1 MSPAKGGEMETP
13 VRSVYNEKL
22 SLKNR
27 SVWILRSKAAITA
40 AKAGGALSKPRDD
53 TNADK
58 HESGKSVIVNLL
70 EDGDLDLWE
79 KHDDINELYKALE
92 KRYKDMMIARK
103 PVLWKQLSSVKMKPG
118 ESLRSYMKRIKDLV
132 AELKECGDT
141 VSDSNAIT
149 HALTGLTSSYKQ
161 FTNSFFAIAMPKDL
175 EELEGKLLLVEQQV
189 EAEATEA
196 TTVSLYAGQERFNNR
211 NNKGK
216 RDDGGNSNNN
226 DSGFRGRCYNCG
238 QRGHRSA
245 DCKKPKEDKPF
256 CTYCKKTGHTLAQ
269 CWSAP
274 RKREEKKVERD
285 EDEDFPKDGAIF
297 MFLPTELV
305 ESPVDPQVMVA
316 KTEDYDLESQVE
328 AAIWSWEPSGDLPCG
343 DNDDMLEM
351 RVVVPREVTVA
362 AAIEPSMVEPLEQSA
377 AAAIELPMVE
387 PLEQSAAAAIEL
399 PMVELLEQSA
409 AAAIELPMVEP
420 LEQSAAAAIELPM
433 VEPLEQSAAAAI
445 ELPMVEPLEQSVAAE
460 IESPEELLEELKAS
474 MRKRLEKYIME
485 RLAELMEEPSMEPEV
500 PFLDDHKVTSSSE
513 VVLPMGAISQMMID
527 YVDWLEKEWG
537 MGATTPAAMV
547 VPQSK
552 GETLLCDKSASG
564 LNCKRL
570 WFVDSGSFYHV
581 TPDKDSLQN
590 YCVLEEPIALTPVT
604 GKPLY
609 AIGYGDVVLRIDS
622 SRSLHAFRQDRTGE
636 PVLITVKGVFHVPEF
651 HFRLISLKQ
660 LTARGAEYSG
670 YGSSMSVFHQHED
683 WYFEVSCKLSVYAV
697 RAQEMTSARH
707 GKPVAAV
714 LPVRDRAKL
723 WHSRYGHLSYFNV
736 ARLVEEKMVTGIDVV
751 SDRFRELGTS
761 LCVECVMANHP
772 RKPFHESDSR
782 AERCLE
788 LVHMDL
794 CGPMS
799 VESQAGNLYVA
810 TFLDDYSGL
819 SAVVF

>member
-1 MSPAKGGEMETP
+1 METP

-58 HESGKSVIVNLL
+58 HESAKSVIVNLL

-92 KRYKDMMIARK
+92 KRYKDLIIARK

-161 FTNSFFAIAMPKDL
+161 FTNSFFAIAMSKDL

-196 TTVSLYAGQERFNNR
+196 TTVSLHAGQERFNNR
-211 NNKGK
+211 NSKAK
-216 RDDGGNSNNN
+216 RDDGGNNNINNN

-245 DCKKPKEDKPF
+245 DCKKQKEDKPF
-256 CTYCKKTGHTLAQ
+256 CTHCKKTGHTLAQ

-274 RKREEKKVERD
+274 RKREEKKLDRD
-285 EDEDFPKDGAIF
+285 EDDDFPKDGPIF
-297 MFLPTELV
+297 MFLPSELV

-316 KTEDYDLESQVE
+316 KTEDYDSESQVE

-343 DNDDMLEM
+343 DDDDMLEM

-362 AAIEPSMVEPLEQSA
+362 VAIEPPMVLQEVTAAAAIEPSMVPREVTV
-377 AAAIELPMVE
+377 AAAIESPMVE
-387 PLEQSAAAAIEL
+387 PLEQSAAAAIE
-399 PMVELLEQSA
+399 S
-409 AAAIELPMVEP
+409 PMVEP
-420 LEQSAAAAIELPM
+420 LEQSAASIIERWKGYM
-433 VEPLEQSAAAAI
+433 T
-445 ELPMVEPLEQSVAAE
+445 
-460 IESPEELLEELKAS
+460 
-474 MRKRLEKYIME
+474 E
-485 RLAELMEEPSMEPEV
+485 RLAELLEESSMEPEA
-500 PFLDDHKVTSSSE
+500 PFLDDLPSTSDPINDVETAWKYDAHTKELSLDQDKAVKETPTGGEHKVTSSSE
-513 VVLPMGAISQMMID
+513 VVLSMGAINQMMID
-527 YVDWLEKEWG
+527 YVDWLENECG
-537 MGATTPAAMV
+537 IGATTPAAMV

-564 LNCKRL
+564 LNSKRM
-570 WFVDSGSFYHV
+570 WFVDLGSFYHV

-590 YCVLEEPIALTPVT
+590 YRVLEEPLALTPVT

-609 AIGYGDVVLRIDS
+609 AIGYGDVVLCIDS

-636 PVLITVKGVFHVPEF
+636 PVLITVKGLFYVPGF

-660 LTARGAEYSG
+660 LSARGAEYSG
-670 YGSSMSVFHQHED
+670 YGSSMSVFHQRSTTPNHHQ
-683 WYFEVSCKLSVYAV
+683 KA
-697 RAQEMTSARH
+697 
-707 GKPVAAV
+707 
-714 LPVRDRAKL
+714 
-723 WHSRYGHLSYFNV
+723 
-736 ARLVEEKMVTGIDVV
+736 ARL
-751 SDRFRELGTS
+751 
-761 LCVECVMANHP
+761 
-772 RKPFHESDSR
+772 
-782 AERCLE
+782 CL
-788 LVHMDL
+788 VCQIVFM
-794 CGPMS
+794 PI
-799 VESQAGNLYVA
+799 A
-810 TFLDDYSGL
+810 
-819 SAVVF
+819 SACL

>member
-1 MSPAKGGEMETP
+1 METP

-58 HESGKSVIVNLL
+58 HESAESVIVNLL

-92 KRYKDMMIARK
+92 ERCKDMMIARK

-118 ESLRSYMKRIKDLV
+118 ESLRSYMIRIKDLV

-211 NNKGK
+211 KSKVK
-216 RDDGGNSNNN
+216 RDDGGNNNINNN
-226 DSGFRGRCYNCG
+226 DSGFRGRCCNCG

-245 DCKKPKEDKPF
+245 DCKKQKEDKPF
-256 CTYCKKTGHTLAQ
+256 CTHCKKTGHTLAQ

-274 RKREEKKVERD
+274 RKREEKKLDRD
-285 EDEDFPKDGAIF
+285 EDDDFPKDGPIF
-297 MFLPTELV
+297 MFLPSELV

-316 KTEDYDLESQVE
+316 KTEDYDSESQVE

-343 DNDDMLEM
+343 DDDDMIEM
-351 RVVVPREVTVA
+351 RVVVPREVT
-362 AAIEPSMVEPLEQSA
+362 A
-377 AAAIELPMVE
+377 AAAMESPMVE
-387 PLEQSAAAAIEL
+387 PLEQSAAAAME
-399 PMVELLEQSA
+399 S
-409 AAAIELPMVEP
+409 PMVEP
-420 LEQSAAAAIELPM
+420 LEQSAAAAMESPM
-433 VEPLEQSAAAAI
+433 VEPLEQSAAA
-445 ELPMVEPLEQSVAAE
+445 ET
-460 IESPEELLEELKAS
+460 ESPEELLEELEAS
-474 MRKRLEKYIME
+474 MIERWKEYLTKRLAEMLKELEVSIIERWKEYMIE
-485 RLAELMEEPSMEPEV
+485 RLAELLEESSVEPEA
-500 PFLDDHKVTSSSE
+500 PFLDDLPSTSDLIIDVKTAWKYDAHTRELSLDQDKAVKETPTGGEHKVTSSSE
-513 VVLPMGAISQMMID
+513 VVLSMGAINQMMID
-527 YVDWLEKEWG
+527 YVDWLENEWG

-552 GETLLCDKSASG
+552 GETLLCDKSASE
-564 LNCKRL
+564 LNSKRM

-590 YCVLEEPIALTPVT
+590 YRVLEEPIALTPVT

-636 PVLITVKGVFHVPEF
+636 PVLITVKGVFYVPEF

-660 LTARGAEYSG
+660 LTARGAEYLG
-670 YGSSMSVFHQHED
+670 YGSSMSVFHQRED
-683 WYFEVSCKLSVYAV
+683 WYFEASYKLSVYAV
-697 RAQEMTSARH
+697 HAEEMTCGRH

-723 WHSRYGHLSYFNV
+723 WDSRYGHLSYFNV
-736 ARLVEEKMVTGIDVV
+736 ARLVEERMVTGIDVV
-751 SDRFRELGTS
+751 SDRLRELGTS
-761 LCVECVMANHP
+761 LCA
-772 RKPFHESDSR
+772 
-782 AERCLE
+782 
-788 LVHMDL
+788 
-794 CGPMS
+794 
-799 VESQAGNLYVA
+799 
-810 TFLDDYSGL
+810 
-819 SAVVF
+819 